1 MPSPPSIC
9 DLRTKL
15 TDVRGI
21 SPATAAALSSLGV
34 RNVGQLVAYLPFRHE
49 TIHAESPLA
58 DILPGT
64 LTSARGEITA
74 TRVVLRGKQRLEAA
88 LVDDS
93 GRLDLVWFNMLFL
106 RDKVHPGAHIRVQG
120 KAQRR
125 GGALQ
130 MVNPQ
135 VEVLPTPGGG
145 GGGDA
150 TAQPANADER
160 VRPVYPA
167 NDQISSGRI
176 EKAVLKVL
184 PQALPLIAD
193 HLAPPFLKDRSM
205 PGLAEAY
212 RMMHAPAHDG
222 EAKAARRRLAY
233 DELLL
238 LQLALAVRRAGA
250 QADQTAPP
258 LRWTP
263 AIDRHIR
270 ARFPFPLTPAQNE
283 VVAHIAADLQRPT
296 AAHRLIQGDVGSGKT
311 VVALYA
317 MLMAAASGKQAA
329 LMAPTELLAEQH
341 HASITGML
349 QGSDVKIALL
359 TGTIPEAD
367 RRAVLAGLA
376 DGAIDLVIGTHALL
390 TGEVIFKHLGV
401 AVIDEQHRFGVRQR
415 ARLRS
420 AQAATPHTLVM
431 TATPIPRTLALTL
444 FGDMD
449 VSLIKGLPPGRKP
462 VRTRVVNPA
471 MAPEVYA
478 WLAKRLDAGDQAYI
492 VAPAIDPGDEPGA
505 LASVRELHARLQA
518 GVLAGRHLAVL
529 HGRLNFEARAAVMS
543 RFREGKIHVLIATTV
558 IEVGVDVPNATIM
571 IIEHAERFG
580 LAQLHQLRGRVG
592 RGPRPA
598 ACVLIAA
605 PTTPDAQARLAA
617 IAKTTDGFRL
627 AEADLEIRGFGD
639 VAGARQAGL
648 PPFRVAQLPAD
659 LDLLSLA
666 RRDAATLAKAL
677 THTDPP
683 NPLVSLLRTRME
695 KAHGRGMALSEGG

>member
-1 MPSPPSIC
+1 MPAF

-15 TDVRGI
+15 ADVRGI
-21 SPATAAALSSLGV
+21 SPATAAALASLGV

-58 DILPGT
+58 EIVPGT

-88 LVDDS
+88 LVDDT

-130 MVNPQ
+130 MVNPL
-135 VEVLPTPGGG
+135 VEVLPAPGSSG
-145 GGGDA
+145 A
-150 TAQPANADER
+150 ASQPATADER
-160 VRPVYPA
+160 IRPVYPA
-167 NDQISSGRI
+167 NDQITSGRI

-193 HLAPPFLKDRSM
+193 HLSPAFLKDRTM

-250 QADQTAPP
+250 RADQTAPP
-258 LRWTP
+258 LRWTA

-296 AAHRLIQGDVGSGKT
+296 PAHRLIQGDVGSGKT

-349 QGSDVKIALL
+349 KGSDVKIALL
-359 TGTIPEAD
+359 TGTIPDAD

-376 DGAIDLVIGTHALL
+376 DGSVDLVIGTHALL
-390 TGEVIFKHLGV
+390 TGEVVFKHLGV

-449 VSLIKGLPPGRKP
+449 VSLIKGMPPGRKP
-462 VRTRVVNPA
+462 VRTRVVSPA

-518 GVLAGRHLAVL
+518 AGGVLAGRHLAVL
-529 HGRLNFEARAAVMS
+529 HGRLNFEARAAVMA

-571 IIEHAERFG
+571 VIEHAERFG

-605 PTTPDAQARLAA
+605 PTTPDAEARLAA

-648 PPFRVAQLPAD
+648 PPFRVAQLPGD
-659 LDLLSLA
+659 LELLSLA
-666 RRDAATLAKAL
+666 RRDAEMLVKTLTSADPAGAAT
-677 THTDPP
+677 
-683 NPLVSLLRTRME
+683 SLLRTRME
-695 KAHGRGMALSEGG
+695 KAHGKGLALSEGG